1 MYTLI
6 FKTNIQSEQ
15 ALKEIAL
22 LMSAN
27 SSLLNWSIDTED
39 IDKVLRVKS
48 TKSNAAEIITTL
60 SEAGYSCEELPD

>member
-6 FKTNIQSEQ
+6 FKTNIPSEQ

-27 SSLLNWSIDTED
+27 SFLLNWSIDTED

-48 TKSNAAEIITTL
+48 TKSNAAEIITAL
-60 SEAGYSCEELPD
+60 SKAGYSCEELPD